1 MLDPFG
7 LSDEQRAIA
16 EVAFELGAKYARRRF
31 DDHSAS
37 DAQWAELAAL
47 GFAGLSLPEEYG
59 GAGGITDLC
68 VAMERLSAGG
78 YPAGKLVVHTAVAGS
93 IMARH
98 GTPTQRDRWLPG
110 MTSGTERF
118 CFALTE
124 PGAGSNMRNITTS
137 ARRTDDGWV
146 LSGQKTFISALESS
160 DAIMIVARM
169 PEYEGLGIFS
179 LSLPAGGL
187 TMQPV
192 SIDVGVFETQWTL
205 YLDDVHVPSDALV
218 GEPGKGGRV
227 LFDGLN
233 PERLTVA
240 AQAVGIGR
248 WAVSIAAKYAQ
259 ERSVFGVPIGA
270 HQAVQHP
277 LAEALIRVEG
287 AWLLLLRAAHLLD
300 AGGDP
305 AVESSIAKTAATDA
319 AVYATDRALQ
329 TFGGSGFT
337 TDAGIIERHEYARLL
352 QVVPVAREL
361 TLNHIA
367 TAGLKLPR
375 SY

>member
-1 MLDPFG
+1 
-7 LSDEQRAIA
+7 
-16 EVAFELGAKYARRRF
+16 
-31 DDHSAS
+31 
-37 DAQWAELAAL
+37 
-47 GFAGLSLPEEYG
+47 
-59 GAGGITDLC
+59 
-68 VAMERLSAGG
+68 
-78 YPAGKLVVHTAVAGS
+78 
-93 IMARH
+93 
-98 GTPTQRDRWLPG
+98 